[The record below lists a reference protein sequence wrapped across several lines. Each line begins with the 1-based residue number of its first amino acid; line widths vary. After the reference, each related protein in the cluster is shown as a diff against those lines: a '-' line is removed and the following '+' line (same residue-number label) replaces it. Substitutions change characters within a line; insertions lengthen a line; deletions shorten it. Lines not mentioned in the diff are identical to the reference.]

1 MKKSIIGAVLA
12 LSCLPARAQPPLFAG
27 YNGPEYALESRVNQD
42 RQITEVE
49 KTFRNEFPV
58 WGYFGASLNEFEKPF
73 YGIGPSIQTGR
84 LHTLPTVE
92 GYDGSFTGISGYST
106 ADLPRKWY
114 LDLVPHL
121 DNEFRYSGTEFT
133 LHRGV
138 KGVSVGVSS
147 SATNGEFG
155 DINLQAGKYWK
166 GCNLTGNVNPKTK
179 TGKLS
184 FQKNFK

>member
-121 DNEFRYSGTEFT
+121 DNESRYSGTEFT

-166 GCNLTGNVNPKTK
+166 GCNLTG
-179 TGKLS
+179 KLS